1 MRFLITG
8 ATGMI
13 GQKLVKKCHDLGIAV
28 NYLTTSKTKL
38 EKKDNYTG
46 FYWDPNNKKIDTSCF
61 KDVDV
66 IINLVG
72 ANVAERWTAKYK
84 REILESRTASAALL
98 VDSLKDVKHNI
109 SQIVSASAIGIYES
123 SLTKLHTEDED
134 EKYLNNQFIGQVVS
148 EWESAVDQF
157 KELGLNVAKLRIGIV
172 LSKKGGALEKMA
184 QPIKYY
190 AGAPLG
196 SGEQWQS
203 WIHIDDL
210 VELFIYAA
218 KYQITGVYNAVAP
231 NPVTNTE
238 LTKSIAKQ
246 INKPLILPNVPSFVL
261 KLMLGEMSTIV
272 LSSQL
277 VSSKKIVSKGFQF
290 EYSYLKNALKDLL

>member
-1 MRFLITG
+1 
-8 ATGMI
+8 
-13 GQKLVKKCHDLGIAV
+13 
-28 NYLTTSKTKL
+28 
-38 EKKDNYTG
+38 
-46 FYWDPNNKKIDTSCF
+46 
-61 KDVDV
+61 
-66 IINLVG
+66 
-72 ANVAERWTAKYK
+72 
-84 REILESRTASAALL
+84 
-98 VDSLKDVKHNI
+98 
-109 SQIVSASAIGIYES
+109 VSAWE
-123 SLTKLHTEDED
+123 
-134 EKYLNNQFIGQVVS
+134 EKTG
-148 EWESAVDQF
+148 EF
-157 KELGLNVAKLRIGIV
+157 KTLGLRVSKVRIGLV
-172 LSKKGGALEKMA
+172 MSDKGGALPEIAK
-184 QPIKYY
+184 PINYY
-190 AGAPLG
+190 AGAAFG

>member
-46 FYWDPNNKKIDTSCF
+46 FYWDPSNKKIDTSCF

-84 REILESRTASAALL
+84 RQILESRTASAALL